1 MVALAERAIACKGW
15 RWLPG
20 VLTVDGW
27 RVVDA
32 YEDGTV
38 RWVSDCGQMETRTP
52 FGGALQSCPD
62 LTDPAT
68 LGCLLALVRSAYG
81 DDEIG
86 IMSDAHYGEKG
97 GKLSRDHRIKWWRV
111 VSSGRHI
118 IVTISSGSTEA
129 EALVAALECAP

>member
-20 VLTVDGW
+20 MLTVDCW

-32 YEDGTV
+32 YADGTV

-68 LGCLLALVRSAYG
+68 LGCLLALVREAWSEPTANTAPSWKG
-81 DDEIG
+81 WDVERAELEPHGASIFSLAIG
-86 IMSDAHYGEKG
+86 A
-97 GKLSRDHRIKWWRV
+97 
-111 VSSGRHI
+111 
-118 IVTISSGSTEA
+118 TEA